1 MQFDDF
7 PLKIVRF
14 QTLISIRE
22 KYLLEGKIKI
32 WHLGCFI
39 LTTVKGKLILFNG
52 EFATAPQTLEGLS
65 SHIDDFSAKIVRFQ
79 TLISIRQK
87 YLLEGK
93 IKFWHLGCFILT
105 TVKGKKILFRVEF
118 ARAP

>member
-14 QTLISIRE
+14 QTLISIRK
-22 KYLLEGKIKI
+22 KYLLEGEKKI

-52 EFATAPQTLEGLS
+52 EFARAPQTLEGLS
-65 SHIDDFSAKIVRFQ
+65 SHIDDFPAKIVRFQ
-79 TLISIRQK
+79 TLISIRKK

-105 TVKGKKILFRVEF
+105 TVKGK
-118 ARAP
+118 